1 MKKYEEEHYKYDNIK
16 KHIYPWIKE
25 ELQIHRP

>member
-16 KHIYPWIKE
+16 KHIYPWIKDGS
-25 ELQIHRP
+25 LTPYF